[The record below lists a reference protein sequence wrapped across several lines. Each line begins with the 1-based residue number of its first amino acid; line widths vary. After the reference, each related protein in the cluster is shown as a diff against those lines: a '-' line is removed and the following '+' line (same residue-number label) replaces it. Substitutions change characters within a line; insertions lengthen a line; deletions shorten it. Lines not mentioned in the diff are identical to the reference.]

1 MPLFDDMTALS
12 LRNLQEQQKNQT
24 DANPFTN
31 LLTERPKLVLSY
43 SLGVFIFIAV
53 CYCILR
59 EIVLYKWGRE
69 FYPWRRTPQQRIPQR
84 RRRHLATEIEWGALE
99 DIEAIIALRMERR
112 QKYLQFLAPYTMV
125 SPKVRRILLLFVV
138 VVEKFRRRS

>member
-1 MPLFDDMTALS
+1 MISAAMPLFDDLHLTALS

-24 DANPFTN
+24 DANPFTG
-31 LLTERPKLVLSY
+31 LWAERPKLVLSY
-43 SLGVFIFIAV
+43 SLGVFVFIAV

-69 FYPWRRTPQQRIPQR
+69 FYPWRRTPQQRFPER
-84 RRRHLATEIEWGALE
+84 RRRHLATEIDCEALE
-99 DIEAIIALRMERR
+99 DTEAIIALRMERR

-125 SPKVRRILLLFVV
+125 RLDVRCPSSFCCIC
-138 VVEKFRRRS
+138 